1 MANFNQTLD
10 TIYAGGLA
18 AELDEKLTEVVRA
31 AELTGKTG
39 SISVTLKIKAKGSS
53 GQIEITPAVKALV
66 PEHERGN
73 VLMFATP
80 KATCNWKTRASR
92 NSHSKTRPSPK
103 PSNSPSSNGTAGRL
117 KNGLSSTRNRKV
129 SQWKTT
135 Q

>member
-80 KATCNWKTRASR
+80 EGNLQLEDPRQQKLNLKDAPEPKT
-92 NSHSKTRPSPK
+92 
-103 PSNSPSSNGTAGRL
+103 L
-117 KNGLSSTRNRKV
+117 KFAK
-129 SQWKTT
+129 Q
-135 Q
+135 

>member
-1 MANFNQTLD
+1 MANFNQTLE

-31 AELTGKTG
+31 AELTGKVG
-39 SISVTLKIKAKGSS
+39 SITVSLKIKAKGNS

-80 KATCNWKTRASR
+80 EGNLQLDDPRQQKLTFKDAPE
-92 NSHSKTRPSPK
+92 SKP
-103 PSNSPSSNGTAGRL
+103 L
-117 KNGLSSTRNRKV
+117 KFAK
-129 SQWKTT
+129 Q
-135 Q
+135 

>member
-80 KATCNWKTRASR
+80 EGNLQLEDPRQQKRTFKDAPEAKT
-92 NSHSKTRPSPK
+92 
-103 PSNSPSSNGTAGRL
+103 L
-117 KNGLSSTRNRKV
+117 KFAK
-129 SQWKTT
+129 Q
-135 Q
+135 

>member
-80 KATCNWKTRASR
+80 EGNLQLEDPRQQKLTFQDAPE
-92 NSHSKTRPSPK
+92 SKT
-103 PSNSPSSNGTAGRL
+103 L
-117 KNGLSSTRNRKV
+117 KFAK
-129 SQWKTT
+129 Q
-135 Q
+135 